1 MKSFFDNVY
10 ELLALLFGSTE
21 LKQSISV
28 PSESVVTLYV
38 YHLENVTSYVCGKD
52 NICGVS
58 NHLTCEIKLL
68 IMIGGFRSSA

>member
-38 YHLENVTSYVCGKD
+38 YHLENVME

>member
-38 YHLENVTSYVCGKD
+38 CHLENVTSYVCGME

-58 NHLTCEIKLL
+58 NT
-68 IMIGGFRSSA
+68 